1 MKLLKSERMNKV
13 IITAPKSYLARTIDV
28 LHALKALHII
38 DHTKGEFDT
47 GAPLKHSEEIS
58 GLLVAVRSL
67 ISTFRIKGNARPLGN
82 LKSVGVKSLRQ
93 LDGMVQR
100 LRKDASVQLDEI
112 NGIETRMSAIEI
124 QMELVSTL
132 QKIGLPLETY
142 KEYASLST
150 FTGKV
155 KNPALLKAELRM
167 KNGEFE
173 LRHSAEGF
181 IALFVPTEFRETAT
195 EILAHHSFAAIDASQ
210 IKELKGDPSKAVER
224 LSSHHEKQ
232 LSAKRTAE
240 RKLHRIK
247 SKWRDFLLASENFLS
262 IELEKAEAPLRFAAS
277 ENVFIVSGWVT
288 RKKAVEVTGA
298 VQEVTRGNAHV
309 SIMHPSEHDEV
320 PVKMTNSGPVKPF
333 EFLMKLYALPKY
345 NEIDPTV
352 FMFLT
357 FPLFFGIILGDIGYG
372 LVVALLAVLIWKKI
386 PSARPLAGMII
397 PAALS
402 SILFGFIYGEFFGI
416 EIFGHPSENGI
427 GHASGDTSLNFTF
440 PLSRVHKIEEMLF
453 VSLAIGLIHINMGLL
468 LGFFNELSHHGLRKA
483 VLAKGSWWLLQAG
496 AALALASTGTL
507 GPEFTIPGG
516 FLILG
521 VIMAA
526 AAVVMLAIGEPL
538 ELVEIPGIASNI
550 LSYSR
555 LMAVGLASVG
565 LAVVVNGF
573 VKNVASAGG
582 FMIAVAI
589 LIGILGHGLNIA
601 LGVLGGFLQSLRLHY
616 VEFFTKF
623 YKGGAVNFHPFGK
636 IEKSGET

>member
-13 IITAPKSYLARTIDV
+13 IITAPKSYLTRTIDV

-47 GAPLKHSEEIS
+47 GAPLKRSEEIS

-67 ISTFRIKGNARPLGN
+67 ISTFRIKGNARPLGS

-100 LRKDASVQLDEI
+100 LRKDASVHLDEI
-112 NGIETRMSAIEI
+112 SGIENRMSAIEI

-155 KNPALLKAELRM
+155 KNPALLKAELRT
-167 KNGEFE
+167 KIGEFE

-181 IALFVPTEFRETAT
+181 IALFIPTEFRETAT

-210 IKELKGDPSKAVER
+210 IKELKGDPSKAFER
-224 LSSHHEKQ
+224 LSSHQEKQ

-298 VQEVTRGNAHV
+298 VQEVARGNAHV

-386 PSARPLAGMII
+386 PSARSLAGIII

-416 EIFGHPSENGI
+416 EVFGHPSENGA

-440 PLSRVHKIEEMLF
+440 PLSRMHNIEEMLF
-453 VSLAIGLIHINMGLL
+453 VSLAIGLIHVNVGLL

-496 AALALASTGTL
+496 AGLALASA
-507 GPEFTIPGG
+507 GG
-516 FLILG
+516 FLNPSFLIPG
-521 VIMAA
+521 VILAA
-526 AAVVMLAIGEPL
+526 AAVVMLTIGEPL
-538 ELVEIPGIASNI
+538 EFVEIPGIASNI

-565 LAVVVNGF
+565 LAAVVNGF
-573 VKNVASAGG
+573 VDALVDAGG
-582 FMIAVAI
+582 FMIVVAI

-601 LGVLGGFLQSLRLHY
+601 LGILGGFLQSLRLHY

-623 YKGGAVNFHPFGK
+623 YKGGAVSFHPFGK
-636 IEKSGET
+636 IEKPGET